1 MLGWGRTTVVD
12 YASLRKICEPAWNI
26 IVATFD
32 GIATKVENGVA
43 TTNVA
48 TATFSENLLQG
59 ALDLAPDQQV
69 ELIRELATGKIEKN
83 AFTKLAKSYKS
94 RNEIKA
100 HAEKKIGNLGEKYT
114 AKFKDEIDS
123 GAYDSEWQADKE
135 HKAHPKLDKLIQS
148 IYDEWEQKSSYKL
161 IEGDFYE
168 NIQEIAGESVDLV
181 LTDPPYNISRENEF
195 ALKGRKNISQDFGA
209 WDKHTDEDFIEMF
222 SAWATAWARVL
233 RLQGSGY
240 VFTSDSYISHLRF
253 ALEKA
258 GLHVKA
264 TIVWHKTNPGTNK
277 VKTDFTSSNEYILFF
292 TKGEGGHTFNWQG
305 ENEMQ
310 NFIQTSICG
319 GNERLKNARNEV
331 LHPTQKPEVLIR
343 HFMSISSNRGDMVLD
358 GFMGVGTTGKVAK
371 TLGRKFIGI
380 EQDKTFYDAAERRL
394 ADE

>member
-1 MLGWGRTTVVD
+1 VGISIRMRT
-12 YASLRKICEPAWNI
+12 L
-26 IVATFD
+26 
-32 GIATKVENGVA
+32 
-43 TTNVA
+43 
-48 TATFSENLLQG
+48 
-59 ALDLAPDQQV
+59 
-69 ELIRELATGKIEKN
+69 
-83 AFTKLAKSYKS
+83 S
-94 RNEIKA
+94 RC
-100 HAEKKIGNLGEKYT
+100 
-114 AKFKDEIDS
+114 
-123 GAYDSEWQADKE
+123 
-135 HKAHPKLDKLIQS
+135 
-148 IYDEWEQKSSYKL
+148 
-161 IEGDFYE
+161 
-168 NIQEIAGESVDLV
+168 
-181 LTDPPYNISRENEF
+181 
-195 ALKGRKNISQDFGA
+195 
-209 WDKHTDEDFIEMF
+209 F

-371 TLGRKFIGI
+371 TLGRKFMVLN
-380 EQDKTFYDAAERRL
+380 KTRLSMMLLKGGWQMSNNSYSEDHQFGTEEYQSLIDISFYPSIAKPATFDEKWLRRF
-394 ADE
+394 DGKKPS